1 MSENDQLRARIAELE
16 HQQIECE
23 EKLADM
29 VAQAKEY
36 ATRLQ
41 QAQDT
46 IHNLS
51 EPRLQEEDRSPN
63 MTSSFSSSTQEGV
76 KESEITKA
84 RKRYEFQAT

>member
-1 MSENDQLRARIAELE
+1 MVSENDQLRARIAELE
-16 HQQIECE
+16 HQQLEGE

-36 ATRLQ
+36 AIRLQ

-51 EPRLQEEDRSPN
+51 EPKLQDEDERNPIMS
-63 MTSSFSSSTQEGV
+63 TSLSVSTQSDV
-76 KESEITKA
+76 KETEITKV
-84 RKRYEFQAT
+84 RN